1 MAFFDTLLDLLA
13 MADLIMLYKK
23 KASRQ
28 SVRQFLVQ
36 RRASTP
42 HFRRFT
48 ASLAYRR
55 ARGSPYDPSRPPRA
69 QTRPLPPTKSNSRA
83 TGARKLGRSSVPG
96 GRREVRQ
103 VFEDTYP
110 LITGEQRVAPR
121 TDWRRSSGGVLAGLG
136 RGVLDSGRRWGSSL
150 SPLAQE
156 RVYRRSP
163 VGEAPYQTQL

>member
-55 ARGSPYDPSRPPRA
+55 ARGSPYDPSRPEGPNEASSSYEVKLTRHGSA
-69 QTRPLPPTKSNSRA
+69 QTGSIVRPWRPP
-83 TGARKLGRSSVPG
+83 
-96 GRREVRQ
+96 
-103 VFEDTYP
+103 
-110 LITGEQRVAPR
+110 
-121 TDWRRSSGGVLAGLG
+121 
-136 RGVLDSGRRWGSSL
+136 
-150 SPLAQE
+150 
-156 RVYRRSP
+156 
-163 VGEAPYQTQL
+163 